1 MRESPQPGRRKLV
14 SLVAGCAVLCPFV
27 EAAANVLPGAADEGQ
42 YMLTAACDATI
53 PRGLGLRAG
62 GHSGAAG
69 ACGGVT
75 GLRFAQAD
83 LSTGVRDASVPA
95 PAEPDPARWT
105 GDAAGPADFPWTL
118 APIRWGGNLSAEIR
132 SQSVASQPRS
142 LQSIYTADIRG
153 STYVWQPWFAQ
164 LTGGV
169 GVLTSDSR
177 NGTSQGSAGPLSYGA
192 DSTTVIGDGLLSVFP
207 VGRFPF
213 QARYERSDSR
223 ASGELTTS
231 DYRAT
236 RAGLRQDYRP
246 PQGGANY
253 SVNYDRSVLESS
265 TFGRDTVDVFGAR
278 MNRQSAAQS
287 LDVTADRASNTRAR
301 GGESLLNRVT
311 GLHSYRD
318 GAALTVESLASLN
331 TNEFRDGSGAGISE
345 SNSRFLQLNSFANWR
360 PDAGSPWY
368 ITGGGRLF
376 QSVFEGNA
384 TQSET
389 QLLSGNL
396 TANYQLNRNTILLGG
411 AGVSQVATSTATDLI
426 TTENAGAT
434 YHSDPVK
441 LGDFSYNLS
450 LGGNAANESGGPFG
464 SRQNVTGQFAHY
476 VTRSTSLGPA
486 STLSYN
492 LGQGL
497 ASTYDSVTES
507 SQALLNSAGASWT
520 LAPDQRAASYVSVTV
535 ADSRR
540 TGYGE
545 GDFQLAN
552 LQISGQAQFG
562 RHSLGTANLTV
573 QSTRQNT
580 PAAPSTGFDTNAT
593 GSLSYQHTRAF
604 GVPQLRYYAIYAADE
619 MQYSS
624 RRQGDVNA
632 PLERVNQSLEQRLE
646 YRIGR
651 LDVRL
656 TARIA
661 EIEGRRN
668 SLVYFRVNR
677 QFGAF

>member
-1 MRESPQPGRRKLV
+1 MREGPLPGRKILV
-14 SLVAGCAVLCPFV
+14 CLVAGCATVYPCSG
-27 EAAANVLPGAADEGQ
+27 AAADVPPDAADEDR
-42 YMLTAACDATI
+42 YVLTAACDA
-53 PRGLGLRAG
+53 RARSGLGLRAG
-62 GHSGAAG
+62 GRSGAAS
-69 ACGGVT
+69 ACGGAP
-75 GLRFAQAD
+75 GLLLAQAD
-83 LSTGVRDASVPA
+83 LPPATQEAGVPA
-95 PAEPDPARWT
+95 RPDTDDAR
-105 GDAAGPADFPWTL
+105 AASGPADFPWTL

-132 SQSVASQPRS
+132 SQSIANQPRS
-142 LQSIYTADIRG
+142 LQSIYAADVRG
-153 STYVWQPWFAQ
+153 GTYIWQPWFAQ

-169 GVLTSDSR
+169 GLLTSDSR

-192 DSTTVIGDGLLSVFP
+192 DSTTVIGDGLLAVFP
-207 VGRFPF
+207 VSRFPF

-231 DYRAT
+231 DYQAT
-236 RAGLRQDYRP
+236 RVGLRQDYRP
-246 PQGGANY
+246 AQGGSNY

-265 TFGRDTVDVFGAR
+265 TFGRDTVDVLGAR
-278 MNRQSAAQS
+278 MNRQSASQN
-287 LDVTADRASNTRAR
+287 LDVTADRSSNTRAR

-318 GAALTVESLASLN
+318 GAALSVESLASLN
-331 TNEFRDGSGAGISE
+331 TNEFRDGVGAGFAE
-345 SNSRFLQLNSFANWR
+345 NNSRFLQLNSFANWR
-360 PDAGSPWY
+360 PEAGSPWY

-376 QSVFEGNA
+376 QSEFEGNA
-384 TQSET
+384 TRSET
-389 QLLSGNL
+389 QLLSGIF
-396 TANYQLNRNTILLGG
+396 TANYQLDRNTILLGG
-411 AGVSQVATSTATDLI
+411 AGLSRVTTDTASDLI
-426 TTENAGAT
+426 TTQNAGAT
-434 YHSDPVK
+434 YHSDAIK
-441 LGDFSYNLS
+441 LGNFNYNLS

-464 SRQNVTGQFAHY
+464 SRQNVTAQFAHY
-476 VTRSTSLGPA
+476 VTRNSSLGPA

-497 ASTYDSVTES
+497 SSAYDSVTGP

-520 LAPDQRAASYVSVTV
+520 RAAGERATTYVSLTI

-552 LQISGQAQFG
+552 LQVSGQVQFD
-562 RHSLGTANLTV
+562 RNASATANLTV
-573 QSTRQNT
+573 QSTRQST
-580 PAAPSTGFDTNAT
+580 PDAPATGFDTNAT
-593 GSLSYQHTRAF
+593 GGLSYQHTRAF
-604 GVPQLRYYAIYAADE
+604 GVPQLRYYAVYAADE
-619 MQYSS
+619 MLYSS

-651 LDVRL
+651 LEARL

-661 EIEGRRN
+661 EIEGRR
-668 SLVYFRVNR
+668 SDLVYFRVSR